1 MNEAFIIDTATRDLL
16 VAEDPK
22 SAEILKPIL
31 RGRDIKRYGYE
42 WAGLWI
48 IASGFDIDVPK
59 KYPTVFKHLKQFEE
73 KAKKRDDQGKNWWN
87 LRSCAYYPEFEKE
100 KVIWSDIATKPIFT
114 LLPSGIFFNNT
125 VYMIISESNKFLNGV
140 LNSNIIKWYFPLIST
155 DLGDKG
161 QRFFKIFVEN
171 MPIPLITPSNKSI
184 VAQIERI
191 VEKILSVKKQNP
203 KADTSQ
209 SEREIDRLV
218 YKLYELTEEE
228 IAIVEGKK
236 CMG

>member
-1 MNEAFIIDTATRDLL
+1 LNEAFIIDTATRDLL

-59 KYPTVFKHLKQFEE
+59 KYPSVFRHLKQFEE

-87 LRSCAYYPEFEKE
+87 LRSCAYYHEFEKE
-100 KVIWSDIATKPIFT
+100 KVVWKRIGSVLRFGFDIHNMYCQDSTCIMTGTKLKYLCAFMNSKLGYQMLYDKAPKTGTGDVIVSVQALEPLLVPPIT
-114 LLPSGIFFNNT
+114 T
-125 VYMIISESNKFLNGV
+125 
-140 LNSNIIKWYFPLIST
+140 
-155 DLGDKG
+155 
-161 QRFFKIFVEN
+161 
-171 MPIPLITPSNKSI
+171 SNKSI
-184 VAQIERI
+184 VGQIERI
-191 VEKILSVKKQNP
+191 VEKILSAKKQNP
-203 KADTSQ
+203 AADTSQ

-228 IAIVEGKK
+228 IAIVEGEK